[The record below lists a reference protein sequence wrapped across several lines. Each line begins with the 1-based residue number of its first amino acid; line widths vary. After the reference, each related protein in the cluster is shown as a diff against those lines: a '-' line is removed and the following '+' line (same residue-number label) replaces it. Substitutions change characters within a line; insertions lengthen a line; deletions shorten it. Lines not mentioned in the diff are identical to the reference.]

1 MTPLPLST
9 PEEQSPPPSQADRPE
24 RSRNGTLRAQCAV
37 APLGDDTEDSSSP
50 CATAKAQAR
59 HRAKRKAYI
68 EQLEQTVTKLQYA
81 LSLSPDQVAVLPP
94 PIVRIRELEEQ
105 NKELVRQIDE
115 LRTQLE
121 DRNTRVRTTTVH
133 RSHSGPVLPTFDDRG
148 SDHDTVK
155 RRRTVEG
162 SDDLLMHGQHNS
174 HDHIHV
180 QRVHPASPSY
190 PTVLHPYARA
200 APQYDHVVKI
210 EEDAYPMQHGLATQT
225 NMSGYSTA
233 LSSFGGN
240 NPAMGN
246 WHGYGDGA

>member
-1 MTPLPLST
+1 MLNEKPTLNRLVLPPHSRYNRELN
-9 PEEQSPPPSQADRPE
+9 PPSH
-24 RSRNGTLRAQCAV
+24 C
-37 APLGDDTEDSSSP
+37 
-50 CATAKAQAR
+50 
-59 HRAKRKAYI
+59 I
-68 EQLEQTVTKLQYA
+68 QLEQTVTKLQYA

-162 SDDLLMHGQHNS
+162 SDDLLVRHRHWNTFIRLFS
-174 HDHIHV
+174 LL
-180 QRVHPASPSY
+180 SP
-190 PTVLHPYARA
+190 
-200 APQYDHVVKI
+200 
-210 EEDAYPMQHGLATQT
+210 
-225 NMSGYSTA
+225 
-233 LSSFGGN
+233 
-240 NPAMGN
+240 
-246 WHGYGDGA
+246 